1 MCTFAE
7 LSEIAYKK
15 EKSASLRLAQRLGM
29 STEAALTEVL
39 GKVAGG
45 SSLKELVARRLQ
57 EKAHIAATVAARKQ
71 VKLTARAQKEAARE
85 PDANT
90 WQAWFDGACHPN
102 PGKMGI
108 GGLLKSPQGIETEI
122 SFHAGTGDSSEAEYI
137 ALISV
142 LETAIAAGA
151 DQVLIYGDSQVVIN
165 DVLCTSG
172 GAAILSAQRLRA
184 QSLIASLQ
192 QVTLK
197 WIPRHRN
204 GQADALSQQAIRKTD
219 ASANPQHV

>member
-1 MCTFAE
+1 MCTPAE
-7 LSEIAYKK
+7 LSEVAYKK
-15 EKSASLRLAQRLGM
+15 EKSASLRLAKRLGI

-39 GKVAGG
+39 SKVAEGG
-45 SSLKELVARRLQ
+45 SLQELVTQRLQ

-71 VKLTARAQKEAARE
+71 AKLTARAQKEAARQ
-85 PDANT
+85 PDAST
-90 WQAWFDGACHPN
+90 WRAWFDGSCHPN

-108 GGLLKSPQGIETEI
+108 GGLLKSPQGTATEI
-122 SFHAGTGDSSEAEYI
+122 SFNAGIGDSSEAEYI

-142 LETAIAAGA
+142 LETAVEAGA
-151 DQVLIYGDSQVVIN
+151 DQLLIYGDSQVVIN
-165 DVLCTSG
+165 DVRCTSG

-184 QSLIASLQ
+184 QELIGRLP

-204 GQADALSQQAIRKTD
+204 GQADALSQQGIHKT
-219 ASANPQHV
+219 ATTANPQQV